1 MYEPTVH
8 CPSSY
13 DKSQSSYLSSD
24 VHRSRSMRIRTYSG
38 DDSGE
43 LFKGFES
50 SGAEKKERKKK
61 QRKK

>member
-1 MYEPTVH
+1 
-8 CPSSY
+8 
-13 DKSQSSYLSSD
+13 
-24 VHRSRSMRIRTYSG
+24 MRIRTYSG

-50 SGAEKKERKKK
+50 SGAEKKERKKEKKERKKK